1 VVGEFV
7 VNQLNRILWK
17 TGQVHIYIYIYIY
30 IYGCR
35 YGSVEVLH
43 MLGKHSTTEL
53 HLQPLIS

>member
-17 TGQVHIYIYIYIY
+17 TGQVHIYIY